1 VPTLRVGRAMALLP
15 LVPSWH
21 VIWRP
26 LHLRLC
32 FLQQLSWLYKHKYS
46 IMKAM
51 SPLSNQWQEELCTY
65 CVSPLTFDALE
76 ELSGQ
81 AKLG

>member
-1 VPTLRVGRAMALLP
+1 
-15 LVPSWH
+15 
-21 VIWRP
+21 
-26 LHLRLC
+26 
-32 FLQQLSWLYKHKYS
+32 
-46 IMKAM
+46 MKAM